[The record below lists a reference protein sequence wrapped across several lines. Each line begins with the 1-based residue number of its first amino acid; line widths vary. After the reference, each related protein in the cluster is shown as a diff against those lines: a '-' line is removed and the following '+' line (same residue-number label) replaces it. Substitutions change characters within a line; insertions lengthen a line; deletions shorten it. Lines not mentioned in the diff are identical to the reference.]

1 MRRDDAELAG
11 GEGESNV
18 RKRTKPAQAP
28 RVMDREVPLRAMP
41 EHAALHGWLDGELE
55 QSSAREAEGSLQV
68 DLWAKINAESEM
80 LRRRTTPVYV
90 QKAIMSALPD
100 ETPSRAAAWWA
111 KRVAAKPTTVFLAA
125 AGAAAIG
132 ALAYMFIP

>member
-11 GEGESNV
+11 DEGESNAP
-18 RKRTKPAQAP
+18 RRTKPKAGE
-28 RVMDREVPLRAMP
+28 RVMDREVPLRASP

-55 QSSAREAEGSLQV
+55 QSRAREAEGSSQV

-100 ETPSRAAAWWA
+100 ETPSTVTGWWRE
-111 KRVAAKPTTVFLAA
+111 KLPLKPTTVVLAI
-125 AGAAAIG
+125 AGAIAVG
-132 ALAYMFIP
+132 ALALTLIP

>member
-1 MRRDDAELAG
+1 MRRVDAELAG

-18 RKRTKPAQAP
+18 RKRTKPAQEP
-28 RVMDREVPLRAMP
+28 RVMDREVSLRATP

-100 ETPSRAAAWWA
+100 ETPSAATWWA
-111 KRVAAKPTTVFLAA
+111 KRVTQKPATVVLVA
-125 AGAAAIG
+125 AGVAAIG